1 MNTHPGQERSST
13 DRDRIADDRDR
24 LAHERDQA
32 AYLRELLAVNRDDA
46 ADQRDRVAN
55 ERDRVADERDRVAD
69 ARDEAADE
77 RDRIAD
83 DRARAAEQELVGL
96 RTAMDT
102 RAVIEQA
109 KGMVMLTLKV
119 DAEAAFDVLV
129 RRSQNTHTKLLE
141 VAQEIVAT
149 GTRAV
154 D

>member
-13 DRDRIADDRDR
+13 DRD
-24 LAHERDQA
+24 QA
-32 AYLRELLAVNRDDA
+32 AYLRELLADNRDDA

-55 ERDRVADERDRVAD
+55 ERDRV
-69 ARDEAADE
+69 ADE